1 MKKQLLFTIMLMV
14 VIISGCSKEEITL
27 NERFETYT
35 NHWQEMKFDNMYAM
49 HAENSKETYRTEDS
63 VDRYQKIYEDL
74 AISNIQIEYEN
85 LDEEALQNAMEN
97 ETATIPFSISM
108 NSIAGPISFDYEA
121 TLMLEGEEDDEK
133 EWYIDWDPGFIFP
146 QIKDGGEIRLQ
157 TVQPKRGEILDRN
170 RIPLAMNDI
179 VYEIGIIPER
189 FVSEDEE
196 KKQIANA
203 LNISEEAI
211 NEALNAAWVE
221 PNLFVPIKRITTD
234 QWTESLANIPSIDRK
249 EVTGRVYPSG
259 EAAAHLVGYIGP
271 ITAEEL
277 EEKEPGTYG
286 PNDMIGK
293 RGLEQLFE
301 DQLKGEQGVTI
312 TVEKDGEE
320 TVLAE
325 KEVQDGD
332 NIYLTIDTIVQEKL
346 YEAYEGEAGTA
357 AAIHPKTGETLALV
371 SSPSFNPNDI
381 VYDSSTDLWNE
392 LENNEQKPLINR
404 FTSTFAPGSVI
415 KPITAAVGM
424 QHGTLD
430 PDEGLEIKGM
440 TWSNG
445 EGWGDYEVRRVSS
458 TDHPVDLED
467 ALIRSDNIYFAMQAV
482 EMGSEGFVNGLKKFG
497 LEEELPFDYP
507 FTNSTISSDG
517 TLSDEVQLANTS
529 YGQGQ
534 IEVSSLHLALMYT
547 PFLNEGNL
555 LKPTLILDDEHSQ
568 VWKENVISPEQATL
582 IQDILRKVVTDGTAQ
597 AANKEDLP
605 ISGKTGTAELKLTS
619 DDEDGKENGWFV
631 GYPTDDQDILISMMM
646 EGVQD
651 KGASSYVAEQVIEVF
666 SQLK

>member
-1 MKKQLLFTIMLMV
+1 MRKLLFYAFMLMIV
-14 VIISGCSKEEITL
+14 FITGCSKEEITL
-27 NERFETYT
+27 NERFDAYT
-35 NHWQEMKFDNMYAM
+35 NHWQEMQFENMYAM
-49 HAENSKETYRTEDS
+49 HTEKSKETYQTEDS

-74 AISNIQIEYEN
+74 AITDLQFEYEK
-85 LDEEALQNAMEN
+85 LDEEALEAAMEN
-97 ETATIPFSISM
+97 ETATIPFTVNM

-121 TLMLEGEEDDEK
+121 TLNLEGEEDEK
-133 EWYIDWDPGFIFP
+133 DWFIDWDPGFIFS
-146 QIKDGGEIRLQ
+146 QIKDGGEIGLK

-189 FVSEDEE
+189 FVSKDEE
-196 KKQIANA
+196 IKQIADT
-203 LNISEEAI
+203 LNISEEAV

-234 QWTESLANIPSIDRK
+234 QWTESLASIPSIDRK
-249 EVTGRVYPSG
+249 EETGRVYPLG
-259 EAAAHLVGYIGP
+259 AAAAHLVGYIRP

-277 EEKEPGTYG
+277 EEQEPGMYS

-301 DQLKGEQGVTI
+301 DRLKGEQGVTI
-312 TVEKDGEE
+312 TIEKDGEE
-320 TVLAE
+320 TILAE
-325 KEVQDGD
+325 KEVQDGE
-332 NIYLTIDTIVQEKL
+332 NIYLTIDTITQEKL
-346 YEAYEGEAGTA
+346 YEAYDGESGTA

-381 VYDSSTDLWNE
+381 VYDSSADLWNE
-392 LENNEQKPLINR
+392 LENDEQQPLINR

-415 KPITAAVGM
+415 KPITAAIGM
-424 QHGTLD
+424 KQGTLD
-430 PDEGLEIKGM
+430 PDEGLEIEGM

-445 EGWGDYEVRRVSS
+445 EGWGDYEVRRVSA
-458 TDHPVDLED
+458 TDKPVDLED
-467 ALIRSDNIYFAMQAV
+467 ALVRSDNIYFAMQAV
-482 EMGSEGFVNGLKKFG
+482 EIGHEAFVTGLKTFG
-497 LEEELPFDYP
+497 LEEDLPFEYP

-547 PFLNEGNL
+547 PFLNDGTM

-568 VWKENVISPEQATL
+568 AWKEDIITPEQATL
-582 IQDILRKVVTDGTAQ
+582 IQDILRKIVTDGTAQ
-597 AANKEDLP
+597 VANIQEFP
-605 ISGKTGTAELKLTS
+605 ISGKTGTAELKLSS
-619 DDEDGKENGWFV
+619 DQEDGKENGWFV
-631 GYPTDDQDILISMMM
+631 GYPTDDQDILIAMMM
-646 EGVQD
+646 ENVQD
-651 KGASSYVAEQVIEVF
+651 IGASSYVAEQVADVL

>member
-1 MKKQLLFTIMLMV
+1 MRKLLFYAFMLMIV
-14 VIISGCSKEEITL
+14 FITGCSKEEITL
-27 NERFETYT
+27 NERFDAYT
-35 NHWQEMKFDNMYAM
+35 NHWQEMQFENMYAM
-49 HAENSKETYRTEDS
+49 HTEKSKETYQTEDS

-74 AISNIQIEYEN
+74 AITDLQFEYEK
-85 LDEEALQNAMEN
+85 LDEEALEAAMEN
-97 ETATIPFSISM
+97 ETATIPFTVNM

-121 TLMLEGEEDDEK
+121 TLNLEGEEDEK
-133 EWYIDWDPGFIFP
+133 DWFIDWDPGFIFS
-146 QIKDGGEIRLQ
+146 QIKDGGEIGLK

-189 FVSEDEE
+189 FVSKDEE
-196 KKQIANA
+196 IKQIADT
-203 LNISEEAI
+203 LNISEEAV

-234 QWTESLANIPSIDRK
+234 QWTESLASIPSIDRK
-249 EVTGRVYPSG
+249 EETGRVYPLG
-259 EAAAHLVGYIGP
+259 AAAAHLVGYIGP

-277 EEKEPGTYG
+277 EEQEPGMYS

-301 DQLKGEQGVTI
+301 DRLKGEQGVTI
-312 TVEKDGEE
+312 TIEKDGEE
-320 TVLAE
+320 TILAE
-325 KEVQDGD
+325 KEVQDGE
-332 NIYLTIDTIVQEKL
+332 NIYLTIDTITQEKL
-346 YEAYEGEAGTA
+346 YEAYDGESGTA

-381 VYDSSTDLWNE
+381 VYDSSADLWNE
-392 LENNEQKPLINR
+392 LENDEQQPLINR

-415 KPITAAVGM
+415 KPITAAIGM
-424 QHGTLD
+424 KQGTLD
-430 PDEGLEIKGM
+430 PDEGLEIEGM

-445 EGWGDYEVRRVSS
+445 EGWGDYEVRRVSA
-458 TDHPVDLED
+458 TDKPVDLED
-467 ALIRSDNIYFAMQAV
+467 ALVRSDNIYFAMQAV
-482 EMGSEGFVNGLKKFG
+482 EIGHEAFVTGLKTFG
-497 LEEELPFDYP
+497 LEEDLPFEYP

-547 PFLNEGNL
+547 PFLNDGTM

-568 VWKENVISPEQATL
+568 AWKEDIITPEQATL
-582 IQDILRKVVTDGTAQ
+582 IQDILRKIVTDGTAQ
-597 AANKEDLP
+597 VANIQEFP
-605 ISGKTGTAELKLTS
+605 ISGKTGTAELKLSS
-619 DDEDGKENGWFV
+619 DQEDGKENGWFV
-631 GYPTDDQDILISMMM
+631 GYPTDDQDILIAMMM
-646 EGVQD
+646 ENVQD
-651 KGASSYVAEQVIEVF
+651 IGASSYVAEQVADVL